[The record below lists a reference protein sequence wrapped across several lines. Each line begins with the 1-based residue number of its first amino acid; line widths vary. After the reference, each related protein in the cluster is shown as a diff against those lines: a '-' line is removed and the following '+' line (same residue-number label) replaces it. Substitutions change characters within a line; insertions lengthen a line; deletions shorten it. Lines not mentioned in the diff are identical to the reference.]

1 VRQLVSKTVSETV
14 SKADRERPAPRA
26 LIQERHHP
34 RRLERVCMC
43 VCVRERERESGCV
56 QERERE
62 WVSERES
69 EREREIERARG
80 FRNAITRTT

>member
-1 VRQLVSKTVSETV
+1 
-14 SKADRERPAPRA
+14 
-26 LIQERHHP
+26 
-34 RRLERVCMC
+34 
-43 VCVRERERESGCV
+43 V